1 MIHLLT
7 GAAPRAAV
15 ETNSVANY
23 FLADTLIKDL
33 GDIRRGISQKIVEK
47 VRINLFSC
55 CYIEVS
61 SDH

>member
-23 FLADTLIKDL
+23 FLADQLIKDL
-33 GDIRRGISQKIVEK
+33 GDIRRGISQKMLEK
-47 VRINLFSC
+47 VRIKPVLVVSLLTLF
-55 CYIEVS
+55 
-61 SDH
+61 